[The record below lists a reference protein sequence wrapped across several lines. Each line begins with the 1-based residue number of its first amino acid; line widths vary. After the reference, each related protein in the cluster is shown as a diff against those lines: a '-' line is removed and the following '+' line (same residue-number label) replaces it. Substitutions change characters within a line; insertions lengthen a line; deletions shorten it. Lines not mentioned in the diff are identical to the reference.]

1 MKKEQPNV
9 ASLEPNVDSLR
20 SNVASKEPQ
29 NLAWACLPKEARNQI
44 RDIVKTSGMG
54 IHGMFD
60 LVFGGNVTS
69 DVEPEEMLMI
79 SRKRVQD
86 YYSSYSKESANIKNN
101 EPYLQFC
108 EGRLN
113 AITNLFGDKCLPD
126 KEESKPKCDIGQ
138 KVKIKGTK
146 QIGTIKEPY
155 SNDNDYRVYFEDG
168 DGGWDEEYSAED
180 LEPYTEE
187 SRNLS
192 QNIANCDKSEDNKLK
207 DNMEGKELNLGELL
221 KGCEGEK
228 IYLPDEG
235 ECEIVSVAENEIEL
249 SQEPNRKIIL
259 SEDSY
264 IFTRTGFAYAYPS
277 KESFLANP
285 LNACKAWQGWKEA
298 RKPKRWRAEYGE
310 TYYSLRDSFTVC
322 DQYEN
327 NDSDNDCA
335 WNNYN
340 YFRTEEE
347 AKQAAEE
354 VKECL
359 MKFHEKNAGRDI

>member
-1 MKKEQPNV
+1 MKKEQSNV

-20 SNVASKEPQ
+20 SNVASKDAPRPHIY
-29 NLAWACLPKEARNQI
+29 A
-44 RDIVKTSGMG
+44 V
-54 IHGMFD
+54 
-60 LVFGGNVTS
+60 
-69 DVEPEEMLMI
+69 
-79 SRKRVQD
+79 
-86 YYSSYSKESANIKNN
+86 
-101 EPYLQFC
+101 
-108 EGRLN
+108 
-113 AITNLFGDKCLPD
+113 
-126 KEESKPKCDIGQ
+126 GQ
-138 KVKIKGTK
+138 KVLNYYCKSEILT
-146 QIGTIKEPY
+146 IGELAGHADKNNPR
-155 SNDNDYRVYFEDG
+155 YRVL
-168 DGGWDEEYSAED
+168 EYPYLWNECE
-180 LEPYTEE
+180 LEPYIEPSNVSTNDTKDDTKE

>member
-1 MKKEQPNV
+1 MKKEQSNV

-20 SNVASKEPQ
+20 SNVAS
-29 NLAWACLPKEARNQI
+29 L
-44 RDIVKTSGMG
+44 
-54 IHGMFD
+54 
-60 LVFGGNVTS
+60 
-69 DVEPEEMLMI
+69 
-79 SRKRVQD
+79 
-86 YYSSYSKESANIKNN
+86 
-101 EPYLQFC
+101 
-108 EGRLN
+108 
-113 AITNLFGDKCLPD
+113 
-126 KEESKPKCDIGQ
+126 ESKFKVGD
-138 KVKIKGTK
+138 KVKIVGAYTEATK
-146 QIGTIKEPY
+146 SRLGKVGKINNIANT
-155 SNDNDYRVYFEDG
+155 NDYLVLFENGQD
-168 DGGWDEEYSAED
+168 WIHSSC

-310 TYYSLRDSFTVC
+310 TYYSLRDNFTVC

>member
-1 MKKEQPNV
+1 MKKEQSNV
-9 ASLEPNVDSLR
+9 DSLEPNVDSSR
-20 SNVASKEPQ
+20 SNVASLE
-29 NLAWACLPKEARNQI
+29 
-44 RDIVKTSGMG
+44 
-54 IHGMFD
+54 
-60 LVFGGNVTS
+60 
-69 DVEPEEMLMI
+69 
-79 SRKRVQD
+79 
-86 YYSSYSKESANIKNN
+86 SKFKV
-101 EPYLQFC
+101 
-108 EGRLN
+108 
-113 AITNLFGDKCLPD
+113 GDKVRITGSGTEAGKAKIGEVGEVL
-126 KEESKPKCDIGQ
+126 DIDTQNNACFVLYRKGQ
-138 KVKIKGTK
+138 DWV
-146 QIGTIKEPY
+146 
-155 SNDNDYRVYFEDG
+155 RVC
-168 DGGWDEEYSAED
+168 D
-180 LEPYTEE
+180 LEPYIEE

-192 QNIANCDKSEDNKLK
+192 QDIANCDKSEDNKLK
-207 DNMEGKELNLGELL
+207 DNMEEKKLNLCELL
-221 KGCEGEK
+221 KGYEGEK